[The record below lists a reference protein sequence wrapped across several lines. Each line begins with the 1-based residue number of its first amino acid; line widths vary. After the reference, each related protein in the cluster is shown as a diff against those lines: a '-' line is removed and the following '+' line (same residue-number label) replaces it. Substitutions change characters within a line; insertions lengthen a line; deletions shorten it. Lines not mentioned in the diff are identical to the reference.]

1 MAPFGGGRVRMS
13 CFKVRTDLALEDR
26 ERIGD
31 GGEIHGVIL
40 EEEEREETGIRI
52 TTVKIETKNGAKIMG
67 KPIGTYIT
75 LEAPAMAEQDE
86 DYHREV
92 SEELARLLR
101 SVMPEREKEQSVL
114 IVGLGNRDVTA
125 DALGPDVADNLFVNR
140 HVVME
145 FGKAAYNKERMHQ
158 ISCIV
163 PGVMAKTGMESAEIV
178 HGIVKETKPD
188 FLIAVD
194 ALAARSTRRLNRT
207 IQVTTSGIYPGS
219 GVGNHRN
226 ALTKESLGIP
236 VLAIGVPTVV
246 DAATIVGD
254 ALEQMEKEN
263 GSKTI
268 AAREHPQAMSELNN
282 MYVASKDIDEMIKR
296 LSFTISEGINIALE
310 MENGHN

>member
-1 MAPFGGGRVRMS
+1 MS
-13 CFKVRTDLALEDR
+13 SFAVRTDLALEDR

-31 GGEIHGVIL
+31 GGGEIHGVIL
-40 EEEEREETGIRI
+40 EEEEKEETGIHI
-52 TTVKIETKNGAKIMG
+52 TRVKIETKNGAKIMG

-86 DYHREV
+86 GYHREV
-92 SEELARLLR
+92 SEELARQLK
-101 SVMPEREKEQSVL
+101 SVMPGEGEEQSVL
-114 IVGLGNRDVTA
+114 IVGLGNRDVTS
-125 DALGPDVADNLFVNR
+125 DALGPHVADNLFVNR

-145 FGKAAYNKERMHQ
+145 FGKAAYNKERMHL

-163 PGVMAKTGMESAEIV
+163 PGVMAKTGMESAEII
-178 HGIVKETKPD
+178 HGVVKETKPD

-226 ALTKESLGIP
+226 ALTQETLGVP

-254 ALEQMEKEN
+254 ALERLEKEN
-263 GSKTI
+263 GVQMIVT
-268 AAREHPQAMSELNN
+268 RDHPQALSELNN
-282 MYVASKDIDEMIKR
+282 MYVTSKDIDEMVKR
-296 LSFTISEGINIALE
+296 LSFTISEGINIALN
-310 MENGHN
+310 MEE